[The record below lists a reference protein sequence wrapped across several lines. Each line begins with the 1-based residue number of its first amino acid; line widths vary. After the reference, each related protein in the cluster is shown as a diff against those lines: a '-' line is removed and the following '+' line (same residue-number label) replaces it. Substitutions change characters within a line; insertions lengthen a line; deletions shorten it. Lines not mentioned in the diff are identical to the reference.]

1 MSLVASDALVFY
13 GITGDLARKK
23 IFVALHD
30 MAKRGTLTVP
40 VIGVARRDWTAEE
53 LVRRAHEAVET
64 YGDGVDEKAFAE
76 LAQRLRYVKGD
87 YNDPDTFRRLRAEL
101 GDSQTP
107 AHYLAIPPSLFPEVI
122 RELSESGSARGAR
135 VIVEKP
141 FGRDLESART
151 LNETLQQT
159 FPESR
164 IFRIDHYLGKEPVQN
179 LLYFRFANAFLE
191 PIWNRNFV
199 SSVQITM
206 AESFG
211 VSGRGSFYEET
222 GAIRDV
228 FQNHLL
234 QVLAILA
241 MEPPVRDDTD
251 SVRNEKVKVLR
262 AIRTLTPSDVIRGQ
276 FRGYRQEPGVDPKSN
291 VETFAAARLH
301 IDSWRWEGVPFFV
314 RTGKCLPVTATEVYV
329 SLRRPP
335 QTVFKEADPG
345 RDFVRFRLGPDISI
359 ALGARAKL
367 PGEGMRGEQV
377 ELVVCRQEN
386 EMSAYERLLSD
397 ALRGDATLFA
407 RQDGVEVAWRIV
419 DPVLPGD
426 KAPLAYDPGTWGP
439 REASQLVSNY
449 DGWYDPKDGVAE
461 PVLQSAHG
469 D

>member
-1 MSLVASDALVFY
+1 
-13 GITGDLARKK
+13 
-23 IFVALHD
+23 
-30 MAKRGTLTVP
+30 
-40 VIGVARRDWTAEE
+40 
-53 LVRRAHEAVET
+53 
-64 YGDGVDEKAFAE
+64 
-76 LAQRLRYVKGD
+76 
-87 YNDPDTFRRLRAEL
+87 
-101 GDSQTP
+101 
-107 AHYLAIPPSLFPEVI
+107 
-122 RELSESGSARGAR
+122 
-135 VIVEKP
+135 
-141 FGRDLESART
+141 
-151 LNETLQQT
+151 
-159 FPESR
+159 
-164 IFRIDHYLGKEPVQN
+164 
-179 LLYFRFANAFLE
+179 
-191 PIWNRNFV
+191 
-199 SSVQITM
+199 M

-211 VSGRGSFYEET
+211 VSGRGNFYEET

-276 FRGYRQEPGVDPKSN
+276 FRGYRQEEGVDPKSN

-301 IDSWRWEGVPFFV
+301 IDSWRWDGVPFFV
-314 RTGKCLPVTATEVYV
+314 RTGKCMPVTAMEVYV

-335 QTVFKEADPG
+335 QTVFQESDPG
-345 RDFVRFRLGPDISI
+345 RDFVRFRLGPDIAI

-377 ELVVCRQEN
+377 ELMVLRQEH

-407 RQDGVEVAWRIV
+407 RQDGVEAAWRIV

-426 KAPLAYDPGTWGP
+426 RAPLAYDPGTWGP

-449 DGWYDPKDGVAE
+449 DGWYDPKDGTTE
-461 PVLQSAHG
+461 HVLEGAHG